1 MIESGTAVSDKESFN
16 YGWKLENR
24 PIAGTFVAF
33 VTSYKNGKVVDSYK
47 VMQCDSCA
55 LIQKFDAFGYQ
66 KAAEDN
72 PVWFCF
78 GCRAKR

>member
-1 MIESGTAVSDKESFN
+1 VGGVEVSQYIELINPQTMKCT
-16 YGWKLENR
+16 LL
-24 PIAGTFVAF
+24 
-33 VTSYKNGKVVDSYK
+33 KNGVAVDVYD
-47 VMQCDSCA
+47 VMQCDKCA

-78 GCRAKR
+78 GCRNKR

>member
-1 MIESGTAVSDKESFN
+1 MSEFMELIDPKTMIGT
-16 YGWKLENR
+16 LLQ
-24 PIAGTFVAF
+24 
-33 VTSYKNGKVVDSYK
+33 NGKVVDSYK

-66 KAAEDN
+66 KSAEDN

-78 GCRAKR
+78 GCRGKR

>member
-1 MIESGTAVSDKESFN
+1 MSDYIELIDPKTMVGT
-16 YGWKLENR
+16 LL
-24 PIAGTFVAF
+24 
-33 VTSYKNGKVVDSYK
+33 KNGKVVDSYK

>member
-1 MIESGTAVSDKESFN
+1 MSEFMELIDPKTMLGT
-16 YGWKLENR
+16 LL
-24 PIAGTFVAF
+24 
-33 VTSYKNGKVVDSYK
+33 KNGKVVDSYR
-47 VMQCDSCA
+47 VMQCDKCA

-78 GCRAKR
+78 GCRNQR

>member
-1 MIESGTAVSDKESFN
+1 MTCT
-16 YGWKLENR
+16 LM
-24 PIAGTFVAF
+24 
-33 VTSYKNGKVVDSYK
+33 KNGKIVDAYP

-78 GCRAKR
+78 GCRGKR